1 MFNIIY
7 VKVLRM
13 MKLFIALLVGTGV
26 FAASLGIVQ
35 KVDGIVKVK
44 NKDSIKKSKVKKG
57 DAIQPGDILSTF
69 RNSHAV
75 LKLADNSNVVVGE
88 RSVIVFDDALDF
100 AQNGG
105 KVYYKITSKDLKNK
119 LKIKTKFAII
129 GIKGTTFIVSADI
142 NSSYVALKEGLIG
155 VQSIKEEFQLYKKK
169 VMSEFEAFKKQ
180 QEEGFEKFKKEQEEY
195 IVMMTK
201 EFDLEAGN
209 VVSFSGQKAIENPLK
224 SDEEFKTFEQMLQE

>member
-1 MFNIIY
+1 M
-7 VKVLRM
+7 K
-13 MKLFIALLVGTGV
+13 KLFLSLLLVLAV
-26 FAASLGIVQ
+26 FANPVGIVQ

-44 NKDSIKKSKVKKG
+44 HKDSIKKSKVKKG

-75 LKLADNSNVVVGE
+75 LKLVDNSDVVVGE
-88 RSVIVFDDALDF
+88 RSVIAFDDALDF

-119 LKIKTKFAII
+119 LKIKTDFAII
-129 GIKGTTFIVSADI
+129 GIKGTTFIVSADT

-155 VQSIKEEFQLYKKK
+155 VQSIKEEFQLYKRK
-169 VMSEFEAFKKQ
+169 VMSEFEAFKKRQ
-180 QEEGFEKFKKEQEEY
+180 QEGFEKFKKEQEEY
-195 IVMMTK
+195 IVTMTK